1 MAVGARVNEET
12 NRFKTFVFFWD
23 RLEVSY
29 GWSKTEITKRA
40 FIHWGEGNR
49 WQVDPIELK
58 KQVPKD
64 FNFPVRSDR
73 IHLKWE
79 LSSLHGIVPTGPTSP
94 RQSVA
99 VWALSTTPNEAINR
113 EPQRVATGLTAAP
126 TDTDHSTAYPG
137 GRSSRKSR
145 RSQAQFSHQLDRP
158 SATRTKRS
166 TQNTEEKLKTS
177 IHRRRCPVRGV

>member
-1 MAVGARVNEET
+1 M
-12 NRFKTFVFFWD
+12 
-23 RLEVSY
+23 VS
-29 GWSKTEITKRA
+29 
-40 FIHWGEGNR
+40 
-49 WQVDPIELK
+49 
-58 KQVPKD
+58 
-64 FNFPVRSDR
+64 RSDR
-73 IHLKWE
+73 IEKEVPKDIIFQSDRIESIFEGGEFIQLAWH
-79 LSSLHGIVPTGPTSP
+79 VPTGPTSP

-113 EPQRVATGLTAAP
+113 EPQRVATGSTAAP

-177 IHRRRCPVRGV
+177 IAASP